1 MQPFFGPPFSSMP
14 MQAPMQGMSQA
25 ANMVSSG
32 GPMSPMAG
40 VGSQAAQGGGLL
52 SRLLGGLGGL
62 GGASNTAAGPAMGG
76 LSSAGAAGG
85 LNFTSMLTNAQ
96 KVLGLTQQVMPMVQQ
111 YGPLIRNAP
120 ALLKIMRNNNSSE
133 EPSPAPEQT
142 TTIEPTSEIPIEE
155 ENKFTLSKEEPVIEK
170 TTVSKKATP
179 TPFKPKTIDGIPAP
193 KLYV

>member
-25 ANMVSSG
+25 ANIASSG
-32 GPMSPMAG
+32 GQMPPMAG
-40 VGSQAAQGGGLL
+40 VGSQAMRGGGLL
-52 SRLLGGLGGL
+52 SRLLGGLGG
-62 GGASNTAAGPAMGG
+62 ASNAASGPAMGG

-85 LNFTSMLTNAQ
+85 MNFTSMLTNAQ

-120 ALLKIMRNNNSSE
+120 ALLKLMRSNNSTDEPNPAE
-133 EPSPAPEQT
+133 EQAMNVAST
-142 TTIEPTSEIPIEE
+142 TEIPIEDE
-155 ENKFTLSKEEPVIEK
+155 DQVSTTQVQTLSDE
-170 TTVSKKATP
+170 TFSSKKVKP
-179 TPFKPKTIDGIPAP
+179 TLLKPKTIDNIPAP